1 MGEALF
7 RGVATALVTPFSCGE
22 VDYSAFDALIEKQ
35 ISARVGALV
44 IGGTTGEVSC
54 LNSYERERLY
64 SFAVEKIA
72 GRVPVILGT
81 GSNSTRTAEELTKLG
96 AELGADGALAVTPY
110 YNKGTEQGM
119 LKHYLSLAECSRLPI
134 IIYNVP
140 SRTNVNISLDNLSI
154 LAEHENIVG
163 IKEASDSSERLVSVC
178 ALSDKIAVYSGND
191 ATAYSALSLGGSGV
205 ISVVS
210 NLYPE
215 CVRDITDMYFSGRRD
230 EALSLQ
236 MRLLPLIRA
245 MFCEVNPV
253 PIKYAMSLLS
263 LCKDEVRL
271 PLTPPT
277 EASRRL
283 IEKTVLRK

>member
-1 MGEALF
+1 MIVL
-7 RGVATALVTPFSCGE
+7 
-22 VDYSAFDALIEKQ
+22 
-35 ISARVGALV
+35 
-44 IGGTTGEVSC
+44 
-54 LNSYERERLY
+54 RERLY

-81 GSNSTRTAEELTKLG
+81 GSNNTGTAKELTKLG

-283 IEKTVLRK
+283 IEKTVLEK